1 MIKEGG
7 CAFDLSVNE
16 EDSVNATLLP
26 LIEYSHKSGPWLPDE
41 AGKGQ
46 KIARH
51 KHGEDKGQRQR
62 D

>member
-26 LIEYSHKSGPWLPDE
+26 LIEYSHKVDLGYLMKQ
-41 AGKGQ
+41 GKGR
-46 KIARH
+46 K
-51 KHGEDKGQRQR
+51 
-62 D
+62 